1 MIWYKGNVA
10 VKVRELVKR
19 EQEKAFLQNRINF
32 TVTPVCERAK
42 RIICPPRLRTKPCIV
57 KATSNGS
64 EALRET
70 IIASLVLTRYDWRI
84 ALHLLRTISSSR
96 AVTVIEQRIM
106 SRMACSRVMLQG
118 KKVRK

>member
-42 RIICPPRLRTKPCIV
+42 RIICPPVAHEI
-57 KATSNGS
+57 
-64 EALRET
+64 
-70 IIASLVLTRYDWRI
+70 
-84 ALHLLRTISSSR
+84 LHR
-96 AVTVIEQRIM
+96 
-106 SRMACSRVMLQG
+106 QG
-118 KKVRK
+118 YLIWL